1 MTRHHVPGYEHAL
14 HMRAVVRAL
23 LAGTPVPSVDTPVEE
38 LEALEPE
45 QVAFRAPDDT
55 RRARLFAAI
64 ERGKYA

>member
-1 MTRHHVPGYEHAL
+1 MPGYGHAL

-38 LEALEPE
+38 LEAQEPE
-45 QVAFRAPDDT
+45 QVVLRAPDDT